1 MNRMTWLLLT
11 AVLAVL
17 TPKPAVLAEE
27 AKAPAKEKAAKSPL
41 KGEYAIMVAELKLTD
56 QQAAD
61 LAAKIKAKDEAVAA
75 WEKENGDKLKA
86 AQEAA
91 KKAREGADKDAAKKA
106 SADLKDLSGARAK
119 IQADAMAAIYAI
131 LTPEQKQQWDG
142 FVLYRSATAKFRKAN
157 LTEDQQKKMR
167 ELAGAAAKELAGA
180 KADDKKAKTE
190 IQGKLAKDIEALLTA
205 EQKESLKAAAKP
217 ADEKPAAEKKKPPA
231 DDAK

>member
-41 KGEYAIMVAELKLTD
+41 KGEYAIMAAELKLTD

-91 KKAREGADKDAAKKA
+91 KKAREGAAKKA

-119 IQADAMAAIYAI
+119 IQADAMAAIYAV
-131 LTPEQKQQWDG
+131 LTPEQQQQWDG
-142 FVLYRSATAKFRKAN
+142 FVLYRSAMAKFKKAN
-157 LTEDQQKKMR
+157 LTEDQQKKIR

-180 KADDKKAKTE
+180 KADDKKAKAET
-190 IQGKLAKDIEALLTA
+190 QGKLAKDIEALLTA